1 VADAALDAAQQ
12 HGLVPL
18 SWALACLLDEIGSG
32 NHSTAKVV
40 GIRDVSADT
49 VRRRGGMLQDR

>member
-1 VADAALDAAQQ
+1 
-12 HGLVPL
+12 
-18 SWALACLLDEIGSG
+18 LACLLDEIGSG